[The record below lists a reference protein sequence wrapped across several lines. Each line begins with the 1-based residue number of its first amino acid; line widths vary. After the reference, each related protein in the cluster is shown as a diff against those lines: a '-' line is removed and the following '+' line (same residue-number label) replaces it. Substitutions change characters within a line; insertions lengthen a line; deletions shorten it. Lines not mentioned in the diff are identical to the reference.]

1 MKLKTRIAVIT
12 TGVLVLCCVLLYLWN
27 AASTNTMMDN
37 IRLLEPS
44 PTTTSE
50 ARYARLQ
57 ALDQQE
63 SNNQT
68 RLLLG
73 LASVVILGG
82 TISYFA
88 ANLAMKPVRDL
99 TKTIQQF
106 RTTDLKTELPLPKT
120 KDESYDLILAFND
133 MIHRLNGSFD
143 REKRISANIAH
154 EFRTPLTVLLTK
166 YEVLEMKHSES
177 VEDYKKVVSVSKEK
191 VEYLSKITSDLLAL
205 YRQIHQVNNNRFD
218 LSELLQEI
226 EDNYLILAREKNI
239 TLVCESPSVFVFAD
253 RLLFGQMLSNFIE
266 NAIKYNTPGGKVTVC
281 AQTAE
286 KELTISV
293 QDTGIGIPDDKK
305 PFLFEPFYRIEQSR
319 NKLYGGTGLGLAFAK
334 EIIQLYRGDVCIKD
348 IEPTGSIFI
357 LTFPDM
363 TI

>member
-12 TGVLVLCCVLLYLWN
+12 TGVLALCCSLLYLWN
-27 AASTNTMMDN
+27 TASTNTMMDN
-37 IRLLEPS
+37 IRLLEPF
-44 PTTTSE
+44 PTTTTE
-50 ARYARLQ
+50 AKYARLQ

-63 SNNQT
+63 SHNQT

-88 ANLAMKPVRDL
+88 ADLAMKPVRDL

-106 RTTDLKTELPLPKT
+106 RTTDLKAELPLPKT
-120 KDESYDLILAFND
+120 RDESYDLILAFND
-133 MIHRLNGSFD
+133 MIQRLNRSFD

-154 EFRTPLTVLLTK
+154 EFRTPLAVLLTK

-226 EDNYLILAREKNI
+226 EGNYLALAKEKNVAL
-239 TLVCESPSVFVFAD
+239 TLECPSVSVFAD
-253 RLLFGQMLSNFIE
+253 RLLFGQMLGNFIE
-266 NAIKYNTPGGKVTVC
+266 NAVKYNLPNGRVTVS
-281 AQTAE
+281 ART
-286 KELTISV
+286 KENNLVISI
-293 QDTGIGIPDDKK
+293 QDTGIGIPDDQK
-305 PFLFEPFYRIEQSR
+305 PFLFEPFYRVDPSR

-334 EIIQLYRGDVCIKD
+334 EVVQLYQGEIMVENAK
-348 IEPTGSIFI
+348 PTGSIFSI
-357 LTFPDM
+357 
-363 TI
+363 TIPNIVI

>member
-1 MKLKTRIAVIT
+1 MIT

-63 SNNQT
+63 SHNQT

-73 LASVVILGG
+73 LAFVVVIGG

-133 MIHRLNGSFD
+133 MIQRLNQSFD

-166 YEVLEMKHSES
+166 YEVLEMKHSKS
-177 VEDYKKVVSVSKEK
+177 VEDYKKVVSASKEQ
-191 VEYLSKITSDLLAL
+191 VEYLSKITSDLLTL
-205 YRQIHQVNNNRFD
+205 YRQVHQVKNESFD
-218 LSELLQEI
+218 LSELLQELI
-226 EDNYLILAREKNI
+226 GNYLDLSKERKI
-239 TLVCESPSVFVFAD
+239 TLKWESPSLIVFAD

-266 NAIKYNTPGGKVTVC
+266 NAIKYNQPDGSVTVSVC
-281 AQTAE
+281 TEE
-286 KELTISV
+286 KNVTISI
-293 QDTGIGIPDDKK
+293 QDTGIGIPEDKK
-305 PFLFEPFYRIEQSR
+305 PFLFEPFYRVDPSR

-334 EIIQLYRGDVCIKD
+334 EIVQLYHGYIRVENVK
-348 IEPTGSIFI
+348 PSGSVFI
-357 LTFPDM
+357 LTFSDI
-363 TI
+363 TL